1 MEETR
6 GLSSISLWTLH
17 RYWTPHATLLLI
29 QQCVQNS
36 TPQEAWAKSVSG
48 ACVAYEYVPRLYS
61 PENIVTQGMNLM
73 QTSWTLSILGHTAD
87 TQLPSPHCKHKHLLP
102 CHDDN
107 GSIKDLETMVTPC
120 LHKLANDQLD
130 LGSSGWKNVLLALA
144 SLPQSD
150 CEGLA
155 PQTFEPRPIIP
166 NHCEWRLASS
176 F

>member
-6 GLSSISLWTLH
+6 GLSSTSLWTLH

-48 ACVAYEYVPRLYS
+48 ACVVCEYVPRLYS
-61 PENIVTQGMNLM
+61 PENIDVDPFYSEPQSRHT
-73 QTSWTLSILGHTAD
+73 TSI
-87 TQLPSPHCKHKHLLP
+87 CKHKRLP
-102 CHDDN
+102 PSHDDN

-130 LGSSGWKNVLLALA
+130 LGFSGWKNVLLALT

-155 PQTFEPRPIIP
+155 PQTLVPRPIVP